1 MLFRA
6 KPILHVV
13 VPGFKIFPFSMR
25 ESWRNL
31 FRALDIPFEWVVHR
45 EGKAKK
51 TMETLR
57 RSKVVLLLNDHHL
70 DELTESLVAAGEYG
84 RGHDERLWLGLSS
97 EKVQGSI
104 FPRSVEKTELCS
116 RLCHIVAHFDALAEP
131 VIQRCGA
138 ISLFCH
144 QYADT
149 LTFRSDKAYGKKADQ
164 LFWVGKLKVGNE
176 KGAYQERNNLFG
188 VAKEIPGFAWREA
201 TNPEKKISYIVKE
214 RDSYKGLLNL
224 PSNCPGYTA
233 SFFEHLAM
241 GGCVIQ
247 YDVDGNPPRGLEPNI
262 HFLSYQANDPD
273 SLVKTIRD
281 FLQEPSRFEGMARRG
296 REACL
301 LYHSLFRRAHEL
313 FEKAHQLYENR
324 AVIEPNT
331 LKLLQAIV
339 QKLGDY
345 Q

>member
-6 KPILHVV
+6 KPIFHVV

-31 FRALDIPFEWVVHR
+31 FRAVNIPFEWVVHC

-84 RGHDERLWLGLSS
+84 RGQDGRLWLGLSS

-116 RLCHIVAHFDALAEP
+116 RLCHIVAHFDPLAEP
-131 VIQRCGA
+131 VIRRSGA
-138 ISLFCH
+138 IPLFSH
-144 QYADT
+144 QYADN
-149 LTFRSDKAYGKKADQ
+149 LTFRSDRPYAEKADQ
-164 LFWVGKLKVGNE
+164 IFWVGKLRVGDE
-176 KGAYQERNNLFG
+176 KDAYQERINLFG

-241 GGCVIQ
+241 GGCVVQ
-247 YDVDGNPPRGLEPNI
+247 YDVDGKPPRGLEPNI

-273 SLVKTIRD
+273 SLAKAIRD
-281 FLQEPSRFEGMARRG
+281 FLQKPSRFEGMARRG

-301 LYHSLFRRAHEL
+301 LNHSLFRRAHEL
-313 FEKAHQLYENR
+313 FEKAHQLCEKKP
-324 AVIEPNT
+324 VIDPSA
-331 LKLLQAIV
+331 LKLLGAIA
-339 QKLGDY
+339 QKLDNH
-345 Q
+345 